1 MFQSLSDKL
10 QNIFNSLRGKGRLT
24 EQNIQDALKEV
35 KLALLEADVHFKVVK
50 AFIDSVKEKAV
61 GQEVLSSLTPAQQ
74 VIKIVHDALIAIVGS
89 KETRITLGGKAP
101 HFIMLCGLQGSGK
114 TTSCGKLAAYLRKKG
129 HKPML
134 VAADIYRPAAIKQLE
149 VIGEQL
155 KVPVFSMGN
164 QVSPVEIVKNAKD
177 KAMLDACDVV
187 IVDTAG
193 RLHIDEEL
201 MQELKDI
208 VAAVPPEEI
217 LLVVD
222 AMTGQD
228 AVNIAKQFNDTLP
241 VTGFVM
247 TKMDGDAR
255 GGAALSIRHI
265 TEKPIKLVG
274 MGEKL
279 DALEPFHPERMA
291 SRILGMGDIMS
302 LIEKAQS
309 NMDVEKM
316 KELEKSLREATFT
329 FEDFLTQIEQVQKMG
344 PLDQLLGMIPGF
356 SSMPQMKDVKI
367 DEKEIEH
374 IKAIIRSMT
383 RMERKLP
390 SIIDGSRRKR
400 IAAGSGR
407 EVSDVNKLLKQFE
420 QTRKMMKQMGKM
432 SNLFGKFGGGG
443 GGKMPFFK

>member
-1 MFQSLSDKL
+1 MFQNLSDKL

-50 AFIDSVKEKAV
+50 SFIDSVKEKAV
-61 GQEVLSSLTPAQQ
+61 GQEVLNSLTPAQQ
-74 VIKIVHDALIAIVGS
+74 VIKIVHDALIEIVGS
-89 KETRITLGGKAP
+89 KETRISLGGKSP

-149 VIGEQL
+149 VIGAQL
-155 KVPVFSMGN
+155 NIPVFSMGN
-164 QVSPVEIVKNAKD
+164 QVSPVEIVKNAHD
-177 KAMLDACDVV
+177 KAMIDACDVV

-201 MQELKDI
+201 MKELKDI
-208 VAAVPPEEI
+208 TAAIPPEEI

-241 VTGFVM
+241 VTGFIM
-247 TKMDGDAR
+247 TKLDGDAR

-265 TEKPIKLVG
+265 TQKPIKLVG
-274 MGEKL
+274 VGEKL
-279 DALEPFHPERMA
+279 DALEAFHPERMA

-316 KELEKSLREATFT
+316 KELEKNLRDASFT
-329 FEDFLTQIEQVQKMG
+329 FEDFLSQIEQVQKMG

-356 SSMPQMKDVKI
+356 SSMPQLKDVKI

-383 RMERKLP
+383 KQERKLP

-432 SNLFGKFGGGG
+432 SGMFGKLG

>member
-1 MFQSLSDKL
+1 MFQNLSDKL

-50 AFIDSVKEKAV
+50 SFIDSVKEKAV
-61 GQEVLSSLTPAQQ
+61 GQEVLNSLTPAQQ
-74 VIKIVHDALIAIVGS
+74 VIKIVHDALIEIVGS
-89 KETRITLGGKAP
+89 KETRISLGGKSP

-149 VIGEQL
+149 VIGAQL
-155 KVPVFSMGN
+155 NIPVFSMGN
-164 QVSPVEIVKNAKD
+164 QVSPVEIVKNAHD
-177 KAMLDACDVV
+177 KAMIDACDVV

-201 MQELKDI
+201 MNELKDI
-208 VAAVPPEEI
+208 TAAVPPEEI

-241 VTGFVM
+241 VTGFIM
-247 TKMDGDAR
+247 TKLDGDAR

-265 TEKPIKLVG
+265 TQKPIKLVG
-274 MGEKL
+274 VGEKL
-279 DALEPFHPERMA
+279 DALEAFHPERMA

-316 KELEKSLREATFT
+316 KELEKNLRDASFT
-329 FEDFLTQIEQVQKMG
+329 FEDFLSQIEQVQKMG

-356 SSMPQMKDVKI
+356 SSMPQLKDVKI

-383 RMERKLP
+383 KQERKLP

-432 SNLFGKFGGGG
+432 SGMFGKFG

>member
-114 TTSCGKLAAYLRKKG
+114 TTSCGKLAAYMRKKG

-201 MQELKDI
+201 MQELKNI

-383 RMERKLP
+383 KMERKLP

-443 GGKMPFFK
+443 GKMPFFK

>member
-1 MFQSLSDKL
+1 MFQNLSDKL

-50 AFIDSVKEKAV
+50 SFIDSVKEKAV
-61 GQEVLSSLTPAQQ
+61 GQEVLNSLTPAQQ
-74 VIKIVHDALIAIVGS
+74 VIKIVHDALIEIVGS
-89 KETRITLGGKAP
+89 KETRISLGGKSP

-129 HKPML
+129 HKPLL

-155 KVPVFSMGN
+155 NIPVFSMGN
-164 QVSPVEIVKNAKD
+164 QVSPVEIVKNAHD
-177 KAMLDACDVV
+177 KAMNDACDVV

-201 MQELKDI
+201 MKELKDI
-208 VAAVPPEEI
+208 TAAVTPEEI

-241 VTGFVM
+241 VTGFIM
-247 TKMDGDAR
+247 TKLDGDAR

-265 TEKPIKLVG
+265 TQKPIKLVG
-274 MGEKL
+274 IGEKL
-279 DALEPFHPERMA
+279 DALEAFHPERMA

-316 KELEKSLREATFT
+316 KELEKNLRDASFT
-329 FEDFLTQIEQVQKMG
+329 FEDFLSQIEQVQKMG

-356 SSMPQMKDVKI
+356 SSMPQLKDVKI

-383 RMERKLP
+383 KQERKLP

-432 SNLFGKFGGGG
+432 SGMFGKLG

>member
-164 QVSPVEIVKNAKD
+164 QVSPVEIVKSARD

-193 RLHIDEEL
+193 RLHIDEQL

-208 VAAVPPEEI
+208 VTAVPPEEI

-274 MGEKL
+274 TGEKL

-383 RMERKLP
+383 KIERKLP

-443 GGKMPFFK
+443 GKMPFFK

>member
-1 MFQSLSDKL
+1 
-10 QNIFNSLRGKGRLT
+10 
-24 EQNIQDALKEV
+24 EV

-50 AFIDSVKEKAV
+50 AFIDRVKEKAV
-61 GQEVLSSLTPAQQ
+61 GQEVLNSLTPAQQ
-74 VIKIVHDALIAIVGS
+74 VIKIVHDALIEIVGS
-89 KETRITLGGKAP
+89 KETRISLGGKAP

-114 TTSCGKLAAYLRKKG
+114 TTSCGKLAAYIRKKG

-177 KAMLDACDVV
+177 KAMIDACDVV

-201 MQELKDI
+201 MKELKDI

-247 TKMDGDAR
+247 TKLDGDAR

-279 DALEPFHPERMA
+279 DALEAFHPERMA
-291 SRILGMGDIMS
+291 SRILGMGDILS

-329 FEDFLTQIEQVQKMG
+329 FDDFLTQIEQVQKMG

-356 SSMPQMKDVKI
+356 SSIPQLKDVKI

-383 RMERKLP
+383 RQERRLP

-400 IAAGSGR
+400 IASGSGR
-407 EVSDVNKLLKQFE
+407 DVSDVNKLLKQFE
-420 QTRKMMKQMGKM
+420 QTRKMMKQMNKM
-432 SNLFGKFGGGG
+432 SGLFGKMG

>member
-61 GQEVLSSLTPAQQ
+61 GQEVLGSLTPAQQ

-89 KETRITLGGKAP
+89 KETRIHLGGKAP

-114 TTSCGKLAAYLRKKG
+114 TTSCGKLAAYMRKKG

-201 MQELKDI
+201 MQELKNI

-274 MGEKL
+274 TGEKL

-383 RMERKLP
+383 KMERKLP

-443 GGKMPFFK
+443 KMPFFK

>member
-10 QNIFNSLRGKGRLT
+10 QSVFNSLRGKGRLT

-35 KLALLEADVHFKVVK
+35 KLALLEADVHFKVVR
-50 AFIDSVKEKAV
+50 AFIDRVKEKAV
-61 GQEVLSSLTPAQQ
+61 GQEVLNSLTPAQQ
-74 VIKIVHDALIAIVGS
+74 VIKIVHDALIEIVGS
-89 KETRITLGGKAP
+89 KETRISLGGKAP

-114 TTSCGKLAAYLRKKG
+114 TTSCGKLAAYIRKKG

-177 KAMLDACDVV
+177 KAMIDACDVV

-201 MQELKDI
+201 MKELKDI

-247 TKMDGDAR
+247 TKLDGDAR

-279 DALEPFHPERMA
+279 DALEAFHPERMA
-291 SRILGMGDIMS
+291 SRILGMGDILS

-329 FEDFLTQIEQVQKMG
+329 FDDFLTQIEQVQKMG

-356 SSMPQMKDVKI
+356 SSIPQLKDVKI

-383 RMERKLP
+383 RQERRLP

-400 IAAGSGR
+400 IASGSGR
-407 EVSDVNKLLKQFE
+407 DVSDVNKLLKQFE
-420 QTRKMMKQMGKM
+420 QTRKMMKQMNKM
-432 SNLFGKFGGGG
+432 SGLFGKMG

>member
-114 TTSCGKLAAYLRKKG
+114 TTSCGKLAAYMRKKG

-164 QVSPVEIVKNAKD
+164 QVSPVEIVKNARD

-208 VAAVPPEEI
+208 VTAVPPEEI

-383 RMERKLP
+383 KIERKLP

>member
-1 MFQSLSDKL
+1 MFQNLSDKL

-50 AFIDSVKEKAV
+50 SFIDSVKEKAV
-61 GQEVLSSLTPAQQ
+61 GQEVLNSLTPAQQ
-74 VIKIVHDALIAIVGS
+74 VIKIVHDALIEIVGS
-89 KETRITLGGKAP
+89 KETRISLGGKSP

-129 HKPML
+129 HKPLL

-155 KVPVFSMGN
+155 NIPVFSMGN
-164 QVSPVEIVKNAKD
+164 QVSPVEIVKNAHD
-177 KAMLDACDVV
+177 KAMIDACDVV

-201 MQELKDI
+201 MKELKDI
-208 VAAVPPEEI
+208 TAAVPPEEI

-241 VTGFVM
+241 VTGFIM
-247 TKMDGDAR
+247 TKLDGDAR

-265 TEKPIKLVG
+265 TQKPIKLVG
-274 MGEKL
+274 IGEKL
-279 DALEPFHPERMA
+279 DALEAFHPERMA

-316 KELEKSLREATFT
+316 KELEKNLRDASFT
-329 FEDFLTQIEQVQKMG
+329 FEDFLSQIEQVQKMG

-356 SSMPQMKDVKI
+356 SSMPQLKDVKI

-383 RMERKLP
+383 KQERKLP

-432 SNLFGKFGGGG
+432 SGMFGKLG

>member
-1 MFQSLSDKL
+1 MFQNLSDKL

-50 AFIDSVKEKAV
+50 SFIDSVKEKAV
-61 GQEVLSSLTPAQQ
+61 GQEVLNSLTPAQQ
-74 VIKIVHDALIAIVGS
+74 VIKIVHDALIEIVGS
-89 KETRITLGGKAP
+89 KETRISLGGKSP

-149 VIGEQL
+149 VIGAQL
-155 KVPVFSMGN
+155 NIPVFSMGN
-164 QVSPVEIVKNAKD
+164 QVSPVEIVKNAHD
-177 KAMLDACDVV
+177 KAMIDACDVV

-201 MQELKDI
+201 MKELKDI
-208 VAAVPPEEI
+208 TAAVPPEEI

-241 VTGFVM
+241 VTGFIM
-247 TKMDGDAR
+247 TKLDGDAR

-265 TEKPIKLVG
+265 TQKPIKLVG
-274 MGEKL
+274 VGEKL
-279 DALEPFHPERMA
+279 DALEAFHPERMA

-316 KELEKSLREATFT
+316 KELEKNLRDASFT
-329 FEDFLTQIEQVQKMG
+329 FEDFLSQIEQVQKMG

-356 SSMPQMKDVKI
+356 SSMPQLKDVKI

-383 RMERKLP
+383 KQERKLP

-420 QTRKMMKQMGKM
+420 QTRKMMKQMSKM
-432 SNLFGKFGGGG
+432 SGMFGKLG

>member
-1 MFQSLSDKL
+1 MFQNLTDKL
-10 QNIFNSLRGKGRLT
+10 QNIFNSLRGKGRLS
-24 EQNIQDALKEV
+24 EQNVQDALKEV

-50 AFIDSVKEKAV
+50 TFIDSIKEKAIV
-61 GQEVLSSLTPAQQ
+61 HEVLNSLTPAQQ
-74 VIKIVHDALIAIVGS
+74 VIKIVHEALIEIVGS
-89 KETRITLGGKAP
+89 KETRISLGGKSP

-155 KVPVFSMGN
+155 KMPVFSMGN
-164 QVSPVEIVKNAKD
+164 QTPPVEIVKNAHD
-177 KAMLDACDVV
+177 KAMNEACDVV
-187 IVDTAG
+187 IIDTAG

-201 MQELKDI
+201 MDELKKI
-208 VAAVPPEEI
+208 NQAVKPEEI

-228 AVNIAKQFNDTLP
+228 AVNIAKQFNDALE
-241 VTGFVM
+241 VTGFIM
-247 TKMDGDAR
+247 TKLDGDAR

-265 TEKPIKLVG
+265 TQKPIKLVG
-274 MGEKL
+274 TGEKL
-279 DALEPFHPERMA
+279 DALETFHPERMA

-302 LIEKAQS
+302 LIEKAQA
-309 NMDVEKM
+309 NMDIEKM
-316 KELEKSLREATFT
+316 KELEKNLRDASFT
-329 FEDFLTQIEQVQKMG
+329 FEDFLSQIEQVQKMG

-356 SSMPQMKDVKI
+356 SSMPQIKDVKI

-383 RMERKLP
+383 TQERRLP

-400 IAAGSGR
+400 IAAGAGR

-420 QTRKMMKQMGKM
+420 QTRKMMKQMSKM
-432 SNLFGKFGGGG
+432 SGLFGKFG

>member
-10 QNIFNSLRGKGRLT
+10 QGIFNSLRGRGRLT
-24 EQNIQDALKEV
+24 EQNITDALKEV

-50 AFIDSVKEKAV
+50 SFIDSVKEKAV

-89 KETRITLGGKAP
+89 KETRLHLGGKAP

-177 KAMLDACDVV
+177 KAMTDACDVV

-201 MQELKDI
+201 MKELKDI

-247 TKMDGDAR
+247 TKLDGDAR

-309 NMDVEKM
+309 SMDVEKM
-316 KELEKSLREATFT
+316 KELEKNLRDATFT

-356 SSMPQMKDVKI
+356 SSMPQLKDVKI

-383 RMERKLP
+383 RQERRLP

-407 EVSDVNKLLKQFE
+407 DVSDVNKLLKQFE
-420 QTRKMMKQMGKM
+420 QTRKMMKQMSKM
-432 SNLFGKFGGGG
+432 SGLFGKFG

>member
-10 QNIFNSLRGKGRLT
+10 QSVFNSLRGKGRLT

-50 AFIDSVKEKAV
+50 AFIDRVKEKAV
-61 GQEVLSSLTPAQQ
+61 GQEVLNSLTPAQQ
-74 VIKIVHDALIAIVGS
+74 VIKIVHDALIEIVGS
-89 KETRITLGGKAP
+89 KETRISLGGKAP

-114 TTSCGKLAAYLRKKG
+114 TTSCGKLAAYIRKKG

-177 KAMLDACDVV
+177 KAMIDACDVV

-201 MQELKDI
+201 MKELKDI

-247 TKMDGDAR
+247 TKLDGDAR

-279 DALEPFHPERMA
+279 DALEAFHPERMA
-291 SRILGMGDIMS
+291 SRILGMGDILS

-329 FEDFLTQIEQVQKMG
+329 FDDFLTQIEQVQKMG

-356 SSMPQMKDVKI
+356 SSIPQLKDVKI

-383 RMERKLP
+383 RQERRLP

-407 EVSDVNKLLKQFE
+407 DVSDVNKLLKQFE
-420 QTRKMMKQMGKM
+420 QTRKMMKQMNKM
-432 SNLFGKFGGGG
+432 SGLFGKMG

>member
-10 QNIFNSLRGKGRLT
+10 QSVFNSLRGKGRLT

-50 AFIDSVKEKAV
+50 AFIDRVKEKAV
-61 GQEVLSSLTPAQQ
+61 GQEVLNSLTPAQQ
-74 VIKIVHDALIAIVGS
+74 VIKIVHDALIEIVGS
-89 KETRITLGGKAP
+89 KETRISLGGKAP

-114 TTSCGKLAAYLRKKG
+114 TTSCGKLAAYIRKKG

-177 KAMLDACDVV
+177 KAMIDACDVV

-201 MQELKDI
+201 MKELKDI

-247 TKMDGDAR
+247 TKLDGDAR

-279 DALEPFHPERMA
+279 DALEAFHPERMA
-291 SRILGMGDIMS
+291 SRILGMGDILS

-329 FEDFLTQIEQVQKMG
+329 FDDFLTQIEQVQKMG

-356 SSMPQMKDVKI
+356 SSIPQLKDVKI

-383 RMERKLP
+383 RQERRLP

-400 IAAGSGR
+400 IASGSGR
-407 EVSDVNKLLKQFE
+407 DVSDVNKLLKQFE
-420 QTRKMMKQMGKM
+420 QTRKMMKQMNKM
-432 SNLFGKFGGGG
+432 SGLFGKMG

>member
-50 AFIDSVKEKAV
+50 SFIDSVKEKAV
-61 GQEVLSSLTPAQQ
+61 GQEVLNSLTPAQQ
-74 VIKIVHDALIAIVGS
+74 VVKIVHDALIEIVGS
-89 KETRITLGGKAP
+89 KGTRISLGGKSP

-114 TTSCGKLAAYLRKKG
+114 TTSCGKLASYLRKKG

-134 VAADIYRPAAIKQLE
+134 AAADIYRPAAIKQLE
-149 VIGEQL
+149 VIGAQL
-155 KVPVFSMGN
+155 NIPVFSMGN
-164 QVSPVEIVKNAKD
+164 QASPVEIVKNAHD
-177 KAMLDACDVV
+177 KAMNDACDVV

-193 RLHIDEEL
+193 RLHIDEQL
-201 MQELKDI
+201 MKELKDM
-208 VAAVPPEEI
+208 AAAIPPEEI

-228 AVNIAKQFNDTLP
+228 AVNIAKQFNDAIA
-241 VTGFVM
+241 VTGFIM
-247 TKMDGDAR
+247 TKLDGDAR

-265 TEKPIKLVG
+265 TQKPIKLVG
-274 MGEKL
+274 VGEKL
-279 DALEPFHPERMA
+279 DALEAFHPERMA

-309 NMDVEKM
+309 NMDIEKM
-316 KELEKSLREATFT
+316 KELEKNLRDASFT
-329 FEDFLTQIEQVQKMG
+329 FEDFLSQIEQVQKMG

-356 SSMPQMKDVKI
+356 SSIPQLKDVKI

-383 RMERKLP
+383 KRERKMP

-407 EVSDVNKLLKQFE
+407 EVSEVNKLLKQFE
-420 QTRKMMKQMGKM
+420 QTRKMMKQMSKM
-432 SNLFGKFGGGG
+432 SSMFGKFGGG
-443 GGKMPFFK
+443 KIPFFK